1 MCCLQNSFAFV
12 FSCPPTAA
20 VDGVH
25 SIPYVKRIEA
35 HGFHPLSMRIR
46 LEPPSGRA
54 GLKPRPFF
62 PEFPRAANPPEQ
74 LTHFVTVI
82 VGCQGYFQK
91 RSQKHRTLSE
101 VSQVGGAVPGGG
113 PGSPRFQPWPHLLG
127 RERDCPDTAGDY
139 TANPG
144 LRPESMDPS
153 FWGGRRG
160 VGWSQRM
167 ESFVPL

>member
-1 MCCLQNSFAFV
+1 MGFV
-12 FSCPPTAA
+12 PCPCASTWSRP
-20 VDGVH
+20 VVELDSNPG
-25 SIPYVKRIEA
+25 
-35 HGFHPLSMRIR
+35 LS
-46 LEPPSGRA
+46 
-54 GLKPRPFF
+54 FF
-62 PEFPRAANPPEQ
+62 PELPRAANPPEQ